1 MRKPH
6 DSEVEALL
14 TSWGLAL
21 HDKAPSTRALYADE
35 LRRFARWLPEAHG
48 LLDVARRDVEGY
60 LTSLRDAGLAAAT
73 IRSRW
78 IALRS
83 FYAWAADED
92 EIDTNPMLGVKV
104 ARPDP
109 PPPDMP
115 ANDDLTRLWKVLA
128 GRGFYERRDMAM
140 IRLAAATGARI
151 GELCALEL
159 GDVDLATRVITIRRG
174 KGGKA
179 RAARF
184 DQETGAALDRYLRA
198 RARHRLGHLDTVF
211 LSRFG
216 PFGRKG
222 ASAMLTRRCE
232 QAGIPAIHWHQL
244 RHRFAHAW
252 LARGGQEGDLAR
264 LGGWTDPGVMRR
276 YGSALAA
283 ERALAAYDE
292 VGGVL

>member
-1 MRKPH
+1 
-6 DSEVEALL
+6 
-14 TSWGLAL
+14 
-21 HDKAPSTRALYADE
+21 
-35 LRRFARWLPEAHG
+35 
-48 LLDVARRDVEGY
+48 LDVRRRDVEGY
-60 LTSLRDAGLAAAT
+60 LSHLRDEGRAPAT

-83 FYAWAADED
+83 FYAWAAGED

-109 PPPDMP
+109 PPPAMP
-115 ANDDLTRLWKVLA
+115 DDDDLRRLWKVLT
-128 GRGFYERRDMAM
+128 GRGFYERRDLAM
-140 IRLAAATGARI
+140 IRVAAATGVRV

-159 GDVDLATRVITIRRG
+159 ADVDLAARVIAIRHG

-198 RARHRLGHLDTVF
+198 RARHRLANLDTVF

-252 LARGGQEGDLAR
+252 LAKGGQEGDLAR

-276 YGSALAA
+276 YGSALAT
-283 ERALAAYDE
+283 ERALDAYDE